1 MKNLSLSHFFK
12 SRGFSFVEV
21 LAAIAII
28 GIVTFL
34 AIPNLIQIKQDGEN
48 KLAVSRAEALNMAIA
63 SYIQANGKTASWPT
77 ANADR
82 YLAIRPYLS
91 FAPTNL
97 SSYTPSGYGF
107 FFPANLTSLSFT
119 NMVYATNS
127 SGRLE

>member
-1 MKNLSLSHFFK
+1 MKAQKYLLED
-12 SRGFSFVEV
+12 GFSFVEV

-34 AIPNLIQIKQDGEN
+34 AIPNLVQIKQDGED

-63 SYIQANGKTASWPT
+63 SYVQANGK
-77 ANADR
+77 NAPWTGTSSEK
-82 YLAIRPYLS
+82 YLNYLRPYLA

-97 SSYTPSGYGF
+97 SGYTPNGYGF
-107 FFPANLTSLSFT
+107 NFPSSLTSLNYT

-127 SGRLE
+127 GGTRLE

>member
-1 MKNLSLSHFFK
+1 MKAQKYLVAD
-12 SRGFSFVEV
+12 GFSFVEV

-34 AIPNLIQIKQDGEN
+34 AIPNLVQIKQDGED

-63 SYIQANGKTASWPT
+63 SYVQANGK
-77 ANADR
+77 NAPWTGTSAEKYQNLR
-82 YLAIRPYLS
+82 AYLA

-97 SSYTPSGYGF
+97 AGYTPNGYGF
-107 FFPANLTSLSFT
+107 NFPSSLTSLNYT

-127 SGRLE
+127 SGTRLE